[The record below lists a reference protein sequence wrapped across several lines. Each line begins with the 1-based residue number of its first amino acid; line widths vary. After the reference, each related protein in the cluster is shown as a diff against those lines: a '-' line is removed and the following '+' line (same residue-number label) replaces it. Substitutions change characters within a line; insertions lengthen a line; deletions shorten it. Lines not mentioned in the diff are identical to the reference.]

1 MADIKLVRPSAGQT
15 AVIPS
20 APDARMVLDF
30 SADQVSIERPQGS
43 DSLFFRFDDGAAIE
57 LQNFYTQYNK
67 DDIPSFEVDGQ
78 LIAGADF
85 FNAFGPDLAPAA
97 GPSASP
103 TRSGR
108 YSDFA
113 NAGLEDGVNHLDGLD
128 YRLGFGGDTQPNIN
142 PYASPFLTNDGPRCP
157 LAAQPLPLGLRNPH
171 GTAKAPAPRLW
182 SARAVHFLWP
192 TRMATV

>member
-67 DDIPSFEVDGQ
+67 DTFPHLRLTVSSLRVRIFSTPSGQ
-78 LIAGADF
+78 TL
-85 FNAFGPDLAPAA
+85 PLPPA
-97 GPSASP
+97 
-103 TRSGR
+103 
-108 YSDFA
+108 
-113 NAGLEDGVNHLDGLD
+113 L
-128 YRLGFGGDTQPNIN
+128 RL
-142 PYASPFLTNDGPRCP
+142 RP
-157 LAAQPLPLGLRNPH
+157 LAAAD
-171 GTAKAPAPRLW
+171 TAIL
-182 SARAVHFLWP
+182 P
-192 TRMATV
+192 TRGLKTA

>member
-85 FNAFGPDLAPAA
+85 FNAFGHNKRAISLEYLPQPIAELAHVPGGNNFCGRHNASATERTSITQYPAH
-97 GPSASP
+97 
-103 TRSGR
+103 
-108 YSDFA
+108 
-113 NAGLEDGVNHLDGLD
+113 N
-128 YRLGFGGDTQPNIN
+128 
-142 PYASPFLTNDGPRCP
+142 YASSYPCTRTAIVP
-157 LAAQPLPLGLRNPH
+157 LSAHA
-171 GTAKAPAPRLW
+171 TTVSPAL
-182 SARAVHFLWP
+182 SVRAERSKMPPAGIEVP
-192 TRMATV
+192 YSI